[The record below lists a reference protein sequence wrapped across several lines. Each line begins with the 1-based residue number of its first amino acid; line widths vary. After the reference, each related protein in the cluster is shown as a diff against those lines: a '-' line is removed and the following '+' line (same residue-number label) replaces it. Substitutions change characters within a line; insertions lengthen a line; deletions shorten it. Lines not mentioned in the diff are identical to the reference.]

1 MNLAA
6 TSPQFINLKTN
17 MNLPDLCQ
25 RAVQLAEQTARF
37 LRQEL
42 GQVNTDQIEEKALNS
57 LVSYVDK
64 TAEAHLVE
72 GLEAITPGCS
82 FLTEEDAVENSEG
95 SLRWIVDPLDGTT
108 NFLFQLPIF
117 SISLALEREG
127 EIVLGV
133 VYEVNQQ
140 EAFYAWQGGG
150 AYLNGQ
156 PIGVSTRPSLP
167 KALLAT
173 GFPYYDY
180 DQTQAYLKALEYFMQ
195 HTRGIRRF
203 GSAAVDLAYVACG
216 RFDGFFEY
224 SLQPYDVAG
233 GAFIVKEAGGV
244 VTDFKGGNNW
254 LHGGEMLASNALIA
268 EDFRRVI
275 QLAFG

>member
-1 MNLAA
+1 MNLAN
-6 TSPQFINLKTN
+6 I
-17 MNLPDLCQ
+17 CQ
-25 RAVQLAEQTARF
+25 QAVRLAEQTARF

-42 GQVNTDQIEEKALNS
+42 GNVSTNQIEEKALNS

-64 TAEAHLVE
+64 TAEAQLVE
-72 GLEAITPGCS
+72 GLQAITPGCS
-82 FLTEEDAVENSEG
+82 FLTEEDTVENTEG
-95 SLRWIVDPLDGTT
+95 DLRWIVDPLDGTT
-108 NFLFQLPIF
+108 NFLFQLPVF
-117 SISLALEREG
+117 SISLGLEVEGAL
-127 EIVLGV
+127 VLGI
-133 VYEVNQQ
+133 VYEVNQS
-140 EAFYAWQGGG
+140 EAFYAWKGGG
-150 AYLNGQ
+150 AYLNGR
-156 PIGVSTRPSLP
+156 PIRVSQRPSLP
-167 KALLAT
+167 ESLLAT

-233 GAFIVKEAGGV
+233 GALIVQEAGGV
-244 VTDFKGGNNW
+244 VTDFNGGGNW

-268 EDFRRVI
+268 TDFLNVI
-275 QLAFG
+275 RSAFHAK

>member
-1 MNLAA
+1 
-6 TSPQFINLKTN
+6 
-17 MNLPDLCQ
+17 MNLPDICHN
-25 RAVQLAEQTARF
+25 AVKLAEQSARF

-42 GQVNTDQIEEKALNS
+42 GNVRTDQIEEKALNS

-64 TAEAHLVE
+64 ATEAQLVA
-72 GLEAITPGCS
+72 GLRSITPGCS
-82 FLTEEDAVENSEG
+82 FLTEEDTVENTEG

-108 NFLFQLPIF
+108 NFLFQLPVF

-127 EIVLGV
+127 EIVLGI

-140 EAFYAWQGGG
+140 EAFYAWKDSG
-150 AYLNGQ
+150 AYLNGK
-156 PIGVSTRPSLP
+156 PIRVSKRPTLP
-167 KALLAT
+167 QSLLAT
-173 GFPYYDY
+173 GFPYYNY
-180 DQTQAYLKALEYFMQ
+180 DQTQAYLKALQFFMQ

-233 GAFIVKEAGGV
+233 GAFIVQEAGGV
-244 VTDFKGGNNW
+244 VTDFRGGTDW

-268 EDFRRVI
+268 EDFLEVVRS
-275 QLAFG
+275 AFKS